1 MVKAKSKANGE
12 IVAIKLIKGFAG
24 TVIQSRALLR
34 ELIILRKLS
43 CEKGKLFSTQIKDV
57 ILPKEVE
64 EQLKDT
70 ITPDSKDDTQEIGE
84 EEKEQGL

>member
-12 IVAIKLIKGFAG
+12 TVAIKLIKGFAG
-24 TVIQSRALLR
+24 TVVQSRALLR

-43 CEKGKLFSTQIKDV
+43 GEKGKLFSTQIKDV

-64 EQLKDT
+64 EKLKDAFT
-70 ITPDSKDDTQEIGE
+70 ADSKDDTQEIGE
-84 EEKEQGL
+84 EK